1 MGSQQ
6 KWYQIMAPSSAV
18 SSFRNLPNIMA
29 LCTPPHRP
37 KANREVERA
46 VQIAKKLWR
55 KNDDQHLALLDYRT
69 TQLPDIDL
77 SPAQLLM
84 GC

>member
-1 MGSQQ
+1 
-6 KWYQIMAPSSAV
+6 
-18 SSFRNLPNIMA
+18 MA
-29 LCTPPHRP
+29 LCTPPHRL

-46 VQIAKKLWR
+46 VQIARKLWR

-84 GC
+84 GCRLRNKLPMMKLSLLQPAGNLQIPEKD